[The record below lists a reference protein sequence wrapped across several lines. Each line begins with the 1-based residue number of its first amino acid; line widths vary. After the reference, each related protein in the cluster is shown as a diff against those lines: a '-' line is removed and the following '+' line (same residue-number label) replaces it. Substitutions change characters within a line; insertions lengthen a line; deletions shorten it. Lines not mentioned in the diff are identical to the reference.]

1 VSLPVPLTVRIGDQ
15 RVTSQVQS
23 LSFRREAVGG
33 VRSISFTLARSL
45 TDLDGMDPLAK
56 VYVDDART
64 ATTVAEG
71 RLADTGRG
79 AGPDG
84 QRWDCVAFGPVQHA
98 SDVDAPLIYVDRR
111 LDQWR
116 QVERIHQEAT
126 IGTGPAPGDLATDPA
141 QGIAAQ
147 FPDGLFVIG
156 AGSSRLVVV
165 NTVIAAATQKLARVR
180 CNWDAG
186 ITDGNYEVLVITGV
200 AGASTTIADSA
211 PASTAGSAMSGVV
224 VTDFAN
230 GHDSARLYFH
240 RAVGNTT
247 VVGDD
252 TWAFFFDITIRA
264 MQYAANGT
272 EITTGYVTDSITVPE
287 VVNDLLGRR
296 LTEFDGANATVGITA
311 TALTQLAY
319 PDGVTAEQV
328 LEDLMSVEPTYRWY
342 TTPST
347 LGSNGKYS
355 FRWEPWPTTVRYEA
369 TLDDGGSFPL
379 SAQSLFN
386 VAVVTYTDASGR
398 PWAAYTTAACP
409 ILDDLGI
416 QRATTFSLGDQLGT
430 EAAAVAAG
438 QAFLAQHNTP
448 KNSGTLNVARPI
460 RDLISGRMVDP
471 WEIEAGEL
479 IRIKGVEAYPD
490 AFNADTNDGQGVFRI
505 HAVDYTTE
513 GNVSTLAL
521 DSDPRQ
527 TEDALVMLAKQAKK
541 GKGKR

>member
-1 VSLPVPLTVRIGDQ
+1 VTLPVPLTVRVGN
-15 RVTSQVQS
+15 RHVTRQVQS
-23 LSFRREAVGG
+23 LAFRREAVGG
-33 VRSISFTLARSL
+33 VRSISFSLARSL
-45 TDLDGMDPLAK
+45 TDLDGMDPLSK
-56 VYVDDART
+56 VYVDDARN
-64 ATTVAEG
+64 ATTIAEG

-98 SDVDAPLIYVDRR
+98 SDVTAPLIYVDRR

-126 IGTGPAPGDLATDPA
+126 IGSGPAPGDLAIDPA

-156 AGSSRLVVV
+156 AGSSRLIVV
-165 NTVIAAATQKLARVR
+165 NTVVAAAAQKLARVR

-186 ITDGNYEVLVITGV
+186 ITDGNYEVLLITGV
-200 AGASTTIADSA
+200 AGESTTIADSA
-211 PASTAGSAMSGVV
+211 PASTTGSAMVGVV

-240 RAVGNTT
+240 RAVDNTT
-247 VVGDD
+247 IVGDT
-252 TWAFFFDITIRA
+252 TWAFFFDITVRA

-272 EITTGYVTDSITVPE
+272 EITTGYVTDNITVPE

-296 LTEFDGANATVGITA
+296 LTEFDGSRAAVDVTA
-311 TALTQLAY
+311 TALSQLAY

-328 LEDLMSVEPTYRWY
+328 LEDLMAVEPTHRWY
-342 TTPST
+342 TTPSS
-347 LGSNGKYS
+347 SNGKYG

-379 SAQSLFN
+379 SAQALYN
-386 VAVVTYTDASGR
+386 VVVVTYRDGSGR
-398 PWAAYTTAACP
+398 PWAAYTTGPCP

-416 QRATTFSLGDQLGT
+416 QRAATISLGDELGS
-430 EAAAVAAG
+430 EATAVAAG
-438 QAFLAQHNTP
+438 QAFLANHNVP
-448 KNSGTLNVARPI
+448 SNSGTLNVARPI
-460 RDLISGRMVDP
+460 RDVISGRMVDP

-479 IRIKGVEAYPD
+479 IRIRGVEAYPD

-513 GNVSTLAL
+513 GNVATLAL

-527 TEDALVMLAKQAKK
+527 TEDALVKIMKQAKRA
-541 GKGKR
+541 KR